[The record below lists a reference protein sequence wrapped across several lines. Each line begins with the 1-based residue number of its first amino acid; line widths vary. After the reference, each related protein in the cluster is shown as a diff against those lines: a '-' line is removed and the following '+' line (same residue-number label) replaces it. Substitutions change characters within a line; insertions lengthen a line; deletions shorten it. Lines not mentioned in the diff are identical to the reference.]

1 MMSTEGGAKRDY
13 PASFNYQSPWCGEFD
28 FLESHFARLAAAL
41 SEGTPVVHIAVL
53 NPIETTMIKTSTMQK
68 TNDFMRELQRDYEN
82 LVKWLLYICNMNL
95 KVQ

>member
-1 MMSTEGGAKRDY
+1 M
-13 PASFNYQSPWCGEFD
+13 
-28 FLESHFARLAAAL
+28 ESHFARLAAAL
-41 SEGTPVVHIAVL
+41 SEGTPVVHIAVF